1 MTMSD
6 TNTED
11 RYAGFLQPD
20 AMLPTQFFQSL
31 RSKGRFD
38 GERRL
43 MIAVLEDAVNCFIKQ
58 IHATDPK
65 ARQLFLDAEQWISAD
80 DRTWFFAFENVCDTL
95 DLDPDY
101 LRGGLFKWRAAERR
115 RVGDAAAAQAIAG
128 IQREPEV
135 DVVDDEDTE
144 SGRKRLRLVHRG

>member
-1 MTMSD
+1 MTD

-20 AMLPTQFFQSL
+20 AILPTQFFQSL

-43 MIAVLEDAVNCFIKQ
+43 MIAVLEDAVNCFMKQ
-58 IHATDPK
+58 VHATDPK
-65 ARQLFLDAEQWISAD
+65 ARQLFLDAEEWIAAE
-80 DRTWFFAFENVCDTL
+80 DRTWFFAFDNVCETL

-101 LRGGLFKWRAAERR
+101 VREGLFKWRAAQRR
-115 RVGDAAAAQAIAG
+115 RAADAAVAEATARLEA
-128 IQREPEV
+128 EE
-135 DVVDDEDTE
+135 TE
-144 SGRKRLRLVHRG
+144 ETTGSEGDHRGLRLVNRG

>member
-1 MTMSD
+1 MTMSE

-20 AMLPTQFFQSL
+20 AIMPTQFFQSL

-43 MIAVLEDAVNCFIKQ
+43 MIAVLEDAVNCFMKQ
-58 IHATDPK
+58 LHATDPK
-65 ARQLFLDAEQWISAD
+65 ARQLFLDAEEWIAVE

-101 LRGGLFKWRAAERR
+101 VREGLFKWRAAERR
-115 RVGDAAAAQAIAG
+115 RVGDAAVAQAVARVEAAHDG
-128 IQREPEV
+128 GAR
-135 DVVDDEDTE
+135 DDDH
-144 SGRKRLRLVHRG
+144 GGLRLVHRG